1 MGSPEEDGLHLDQL
15 PDRIAGWD
23 AQRMLS
29 EGGGGRIHDPLQKLG
44 PPHPAGHGWQ
54 RDFPEAECVPWHTLV
69 VDTAGTTDMQKLV
82 LVLNSVYR
90 HVYSPGLRG
99 LDSIKDLSSE
109 R

>member
-1 MGSPEEDGLHLDQL
+1 MGYTLISSRTGSQVGMPSECC
-15 PDRIAGWD
+15 
-23 AQRMLS
+23 QR
-29 EGGGGRIHDPLQKLG
+29 GGGGIHDPLQKLG

-82 LVLNSVYR
+82 IGLNSVYR